1 MQSSGSQ
8 WLVVGCIGLGL
19 FGGDKVRSLIQEN
32 LIKALSSSPSY
43 VGPDTARHL
52 SPIVIHTGGGMHA
65 QGNYSRGYLF
75 GLALQVTIGAASCWA
90 AYAFISTLMPECIK
104 EVLPVNRKLFDRAVQ
119 SLGEGIIHVKD
130 SLFQQIL
137 SLIETQE
144 ELGEKQDRTLSEVM
158 LVRDDLHD
166 ARGDLSKMGESL
178 TRCESSLSSSKRLQG
193 YTSRGVR
200 LLVRCVAALL
210 PGNDQVLAEL
220 LQYIKEAEGM
230 EDADSTCPSSA
241 HGRNIAPTVTPTIQ
255 EQLQTTLDHDNPA
268 LMPVQTPPTRNTNN
282 PFKSPP
288 HSNDN
293 LDAIHSLLG
302 IVRDGNGSTDSYRSP
317 MPISVRG

>member
-1 MQSSGSQ
+1 MQSAGSQ
-8 WLVVGCIGLGL
+8 WLVVGFIGLGL
-19 FGGDKVRSLIQEN
+19 LGGDKVRSLIQEN
-32 LIKALSSSPSY
+32 LLKALSSSPSSI
-43 VGPDTARHL
+43 GQDTSRHL

-65 QGNYSRGYLF
+65 HSNSRGYV
-75 GLALQVTIGAASCWA
+75 GLALQLTFGAASCWA

-104 EVLPVNRKLFDRAVQ
+104 EVLPVNRKLFDRAVK

-130 SLFQQIL
+130 SLSKQIL

-144 ELGEKQDRTLSEVM
+144 ELGEKQDKTLSEVI
-158 LVRDDLHD
+158 LIRDDLHD
-166 ARGDLSKMGESL
+166 ARGDLSRMGESL

-230 EDADSTCPSSA
+230 EDQDSTCSSSA
-241 HGRNIAPTVTPTIQ
+241 HGQIAPTITPTIQ

-268 LMPVQTPPTRNTNN
+268 LMPVKTPTRNPY
-282 PFKSPP
+282 PFKTPP
-288 HSNDN
+288 HNKDN

-302 IVRDGNGSTDSYRSP
+302 IVRDGNGSTDSYQSP
-317 MPISVRG
+317 MPVSIRG